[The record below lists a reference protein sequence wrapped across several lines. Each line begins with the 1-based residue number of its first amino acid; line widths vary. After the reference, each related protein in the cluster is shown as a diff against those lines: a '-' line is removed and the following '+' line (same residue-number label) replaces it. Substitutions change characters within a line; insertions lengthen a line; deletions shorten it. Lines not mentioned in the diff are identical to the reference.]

1 MQSLF
6 CNFGKKFFRAPS
18 FYHFAVPEVGFA
30 YYQAVIEAQFPALL
44 YYEIAVL
51 FENGCHLAHG
61 GKALFE
67 NIDIRLSRIAG
78 NAHARRRY
86 LVALVC
92 FRGDD
97 DILLSCEIEIL
108 GQKRTRKHEQVRA
121 TVRAPFL
128 SLELHLKR
136 IRMRIVGKSAGVCF
150 AYGKPRG
157 NFAFR
162 FQCEIPLRRID
173 ERTRRIC
180 LRSRQAPERIK
191 SLRRQV
197 HRGFRAESRIEP
209 VREMV
214 IVARAHRRYR
224 RIAVPEAVFYER
236 LSALEYR
243 YLRFVVGA
251 CYKGFH
257 GDSANTF
264 GVGKI
269 SEEAEKLIAATRES
283 FFCGAAQAKAG
294 NRIGDIGSAVFE
306 YANALGYG
314 VVKRYVGHGV
324 GMELHEDPEV
334 PNFGTA
340 GRGPRLMPGMTIA
353 IEPMINA
360 GTYLVKEMSDGW
372 TVKTAD
378 GRLSAHYEH
387 TLAITDGEPVLLT
400 MVE

>member
-1 MQSLF
+1 MILVKNSEQLAIMLKAGRITGEAILVARDHIREGVSTKELDIRIREYIEK
-6 CNFGKKFFRAPS
+6 CGAKPS
-18 FYHFAVPEVGFA
+18 FLGYGGFPGSACISLNDEV
-30 YYQAVIEAQFPALL
+30 I
-44 YYEIAVL
+44 
-51 FENGCHLAHG
+51 HG
-61 GKALFE
+61 IPSKDRILHEGDIVK
-67 NIDIRLSRIAG
+67 ID
-78 NAHARRRY
+78 
-86 LVALVC
+86 
-92 FRGDD
+92 
-97 DILLSCEIEIL
+97 
-108 GQKRTRKHEQVRA
+108 
-121 TVRAPFL
+121 
-128 SLELHLKR
+128 
-136 IRMRIVGKSAGVCF
+136 
-150 AYGKPRG
+150 
-157 NFAFR
+157 
-162 FQCEIPLRRID
+162 
-173 ERTRRIC
+173 
-180 LRSRQAPERIK
+180 
-191 SLRRQV
+191 
-197 HRGFRAESRIEP
+197 
-209 VREMV
+209 
-214 IVARAHRRYR
+214 
-224 RIAVPEAVFYER
+224 
-236 LSALEYR
+236 
-243 YLRFVVGA
+243 VGA

-283 FFCGAAQAKAG
+283 FFRGAAQAKAG

-324 GMELHEDPEV
+324 GMGLHEDPEV

-387 TLAITDGEPVLLT
+387 TVAITDGDAVLLT